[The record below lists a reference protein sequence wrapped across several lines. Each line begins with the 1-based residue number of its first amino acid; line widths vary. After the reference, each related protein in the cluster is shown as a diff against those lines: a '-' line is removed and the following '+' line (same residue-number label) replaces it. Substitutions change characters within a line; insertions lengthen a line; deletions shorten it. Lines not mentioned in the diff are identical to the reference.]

1 MVGGGPGGSVII
13 GFGTGTAD
21 DPATGVLP
29 ADRESLHSGA
39 NIQYALLTTA
49 IDRANPIATKIGEF
63 FFFGIDIL

>member
-29 ADRESLHSGA
+29 AGQESLHNGA
-39 NIQYALLTTA
+39 NIQYAIIMTA
-49 IDRANPIATKIGEF
+49 IDRANPIATEIGEI
-63 FFFGIDIL
+63 FFFGIGIL